1 MINPDWTLP
10 VASLVFLI
18 TLFALNKLLFQPLLR
33 ILDIRRE
40 RTIQMRQKA
49 QKELEY
55 QQALLEEYRSRIKQE
70 KQAGYRLAD
79 SLRSEALQERQQ
91 TMAQARAEA
100 EQVLKRAK
108 EEIRA
113 EADGARQ
120 RLQQEAE
127 EVARLIT
134 ARVLQRT

>member
-33 ILDIRRE
+33 ILDTRRE
-40 RTIQMRQKA
+40 RTVEMRQKA

-55 QQALLEEYRSRIKQE
+55 QQALLEEYTSRIKQE

-79 SLRSEALQERQQ
+79 SLRAAALQERQQ
-91 TMAQARAEA
+91 TMAQARADA
-100 EQVLKRAK
+100 EQVLKQAK
-108 EEIRA
+108 NEIRA
-113 EADGARQ
+113 EADKARQ
-120 RLQQEAE
+120 RLQQESE
-127 EVARLIT
+127 EVAGLIT

>member
-18 TLFALNKLLFQPLLR
+18 TLFALNKLLFQPLLQ

-40 RTIQMRQKA
+40 RTVEMRQKA

-55 QQALLEEYRSRIKQE
+55 QQALLEEYTSRIKQE

-79 SLRSEALQERQQ
+79 SLRAAALQERQQ
-91 TMAQARAEA
+91 TMAQARADA
-100 EQVLKRAK
+100 EQVLKQAK
-108 EEIRA
+108 NEIRA
-113 EADGARQ
+113 EADKARE
-120 RLQQEAE
+120 RLQQESE
-127 EVARLIT
+127 DVARLIT

>member
-1 MINPDWTLP
+1 VINPDWTLP

-33 ILDIRRE
+33 ILDTRRE
-40 RTIQMRQKA
+40 RTVEMRQKA

-55 QQALLEEYRSRIKQE
+55 QQALLEEYTARIKQE

-79 SLRSEALQERQQ
+79 SLRAAALQERQQ
-91 TMAQARAEA
+91 TMAQARADA
-100 EQVLKRAK
+100 EQVLKQAK
-108 EEIRA
+108 NEIRA
-113 EADGARQ
+113 EADKARQ
-120 RLQQEAE
+120 RLQQESE
-127 EVARLIT
+127 EVAGLIT

>member
-10 VASLVFLI
+10 VASLIFLI
-18 TLFALNKLLFQPLLR
+18 TLFALNKLLFQPLLQV
-33 ILDIRRE
+33 LDIRRE
-40 RTIQMRQKA
+40 RTSEMRQKA

-55 QQALLEEYRSRIKQE
+55 QQALLEEYTSRIKQE

-79 SLRSEALQERQQ
+79 SLRAAALQERQK
-91 TMAQARAEA
+91 TLAQARADA
-100 EQVLKRAK
+100 EQVLKQAK
-108 EEIRA
+108 EEIRV
-113 EADGARQ
+113 EAAKARQ
-120 RLQQEAE
+120 RLQQESE

>member
-33 ILDIRRE
+33 ILDTRRE
-40 RTIQMRQKA
+40 RTVEMRQKA

-55 QQALLEEYRSRIKQE
+55 QQALLEEYTARIKQE

-79 SLRSEALQERQQ
+79 SLRAAALQERQQ
-91 TMAQARAEA
+91 TMAQARTDA
-100 EQVLKRAK
+100 EQVLKQAK
-108 EEIRA
+108 NEIRA
-113 EADGARQ
+113 EADKARQ
-120 RLQQEAE
+120 RLQQESE
-127 EVARLIT
+127 EVAGLIT

>member
-33 ILDIRRE
+33 ILDARRE
-40 RTIQMRQKA
+40 RTVEMRQKA

-55 QQALLEEYRSRIKQE
+55 QQALLEEYTARIKQE

-79 SLRSEALQERQQ
+79 SLRAAALQERQQ
-91 TMAQARAEA
+91 TMAQARTDA
-100 EQVLKRAK
+100 EQVLKQAK
-108 EEIRA
+108 NEIRA
-113 EADGARQ
+113 EADKARQ
-120 RLQQEAE
+120 RLQQESE
-127 EVARLIT
+127 EVAGLIT

>member
-1 MINPDWTLP
+1 VINPDWTLP

-40 RTIQMRQKA
+40 RTIEMRQKA

-55 QQALLEEYRSRIKQE
+55 QKALLEEYTSRIKQE

-79 SLRSEALQERQQ
+79 SLRAAALQERQQ
-91 TMAQARAEA
+91 TMTQARAEA
-100 EQVLKRAK
+100 EQVLKQAK
-108 EEIRA
+108 DEIRA
-113 EADGARQ
+113 EADKARQ
-120 RLQQEAE
+120 RLQQDSED
-127 EVARLIT
+127 VARLIT

>member
-33 ILDIRRE
+33 ILDARRE
-40 RTIQMRQKA
+40 RTVEMRQKA

-55 QQALLEEYRSRIKQE
+55 QQALLEEYTARIKQE

-79 SLRSEALQERQQ
+79 SLRAAALQERQQ
-91 TMAQARAEA
+91 TMAQARADA
-100 EQVLKRAK
+100 EQVLKQAK
-108 EEIRA
+108 NEIRA
-113 EADGARQ
+113 EADKARQ
-120 RLQQEAE
+120 RLQQESE
-127 EVARLIT
+127 EVAGLIT

>member
-33 ILDIRRE
+33 ILDTRRE
-40 RTIQMRQKA
+40 RTVEMRQKA

-55 QQALLEEYRSRIKQE
+55 QQALLEEYTARIKQE

-79 SLRSEALQERQQ
+79 SLRAAALQERQQ
-91 TMAQARAEA
+91 TMAQARADA
-100 EQVLKRAK
+100 EQVLKQAK
-108 EEIRA
+108 NEIRA
-113 EADGARQ
+113 EADKARQ
-120 RLQQEAE
+120 RLQQESE
-127 EVARLIT
+127 EVAGLIT

>member
-1 MINPDWTLP
+1 VINPDWTLP

-18 TLFALNKLLFQPLLR
+18 TLFALNKLLFQPLLK

-40 RTIQMRQKA
+40 RTIEMRQKA

-55 QQALLEEYRSRIKQE
+55 QQALLEEYTSRIKQE

-79 SLRSEALQERQQ
+79 SLRAAALQERQQ
-91 TMAQARAEA
+91 ALAKARADA
-100 EQVLKRAK
+100 EQVLKQAK
-108 EEIRA
+108 DEIRA
-113 EADGARQ
+113 EADKARQ
-120 RLQQEAE
+120 RLQQESE